1 MAALA
6 LLSAALSTQ
15 QEAVPLLLPDPQN
28 KNKLLLQPEGLKRLS
43 DLRGPVTV
51 VSAIGQYRSGKSFL
65 LNQLMELPC
74 NAGFQVGHQRE
85 TQTKG
90 VWVHVRDTSWS
101 SPNVTTV
108 FLDTEGF
115 EGTGKAA
122 VYDDRIFAFS
132 ALIASVLVYNLVET
146 IREADIDK
154 LSFAAQLAEEFWRR
168 ASSGGGE
175 AGAKAARADWR
186 PPAMLWLVQRD
197 FLQGGSVDEYLRA
210 ALKPVAVAPND
221 AHATRLNTIRQVLGK
236 FTRMRGLGLPQPH
249 DKRTALCELEAHK
262 LSAEYRAGMGR
273 VQHWV
278 ALNAPGRGA
287 PRWLGGSEIALSV
300 RQVVDALNVHDIP
313 TATDGIDSFN
323 RDVREKA
330 LEQLQ
335 AAPRQRT

>member
-1 MAALA
+1 MALA
-6 LLSAALSTQ
+6 LLSAALSAPPV
-15 QEAVPLLLPDPQN
+15 AVPLLLPDPQN

-43 DLRGPVTV
+43 DVQGPVTV

-74 NAGFQVGHQRE
+74 DAGFQVGHQRE

-168 ASSGGGE
+168 ASTGGEEEEAKGGGRE
-175 AGAKAARADWR
+175 GGGASRAQDWR

-197 FLQGGSVDEYLRA
+197 FLQGGSVDEYLKE
-210 ALKPVAVAPND
+210 ALRPVAASAAD
-221 AHATRLNTIRQVLGK
+221 EHATRLNAIRQVLSK

-249 DKRTALCELEAHK
+249 EKRTGLCDLEPHK
-262 LSAEYRAGMGR
+262 LSAEYRAGMPR
-273 VQHWV
+273 VQHT
-278 ALNAPGRGA
+278 LTLILTLP
-287 PRWLGGSEIALSV
+287 
-300 RQVVDALNVHDIP
+300 
-313 TATDGIDSFN
+313 
-323 RDVREKA
+323 
-330 LEQLQ
+330 
-335 AAPRQRT
+335 

>member
-1 MAALA
+1 MALA
-6 LLSAALSTQ
+6 LLSAALSAPPV
-15 QEAVPLLLPDPQN
+15 AVPLLLPDPQN

-43 DLRGPVTV
+43 DVQGPVTV

-74 NAGFQVGHQRE
+74 DAGFQVGHQRE

-168 ASSGGGE
+168 ASTGGEEEEAKGGGRE
-175 AGAKAARADWR
+175 GGGSSRAQDWR

-197 FLQGGSVDEYLRA
+197 FLQGGSVDPNPNPDANANANPNPNPNPDWDGKVDQAGLR
-210 ALKPVAVAPND
+210 
-221 AHATRLNTIRQVLGK
+221 G
-236 FTRMRGLGLPQPH
+236 
-249 DKRTALCELEAHK
+249 
-262 LSAEYRAGMGR
+262 
-273 VQHWV
+273 
-278 ALNAPGRGA
+278 
-287 PRWLGGSEIALSV
+287 
-300 RQVVDALNVHDIP
+300 
-313 TATDGIDSFN
+313 
-323 RDVREKA
+323 
-330 LEQLQ
+330 
-335 AAPRQRT
+335 